1 MITRFCILAAA
12 ILLMAGQSASSA
24 DTDSEAADPVLLGGD
39 EAVDVEIADPSYEE
53 EVVVTAAPPEAGKTP
68 SFAYLQETYTV
79 RDRGAML
86 YLRGRFEEA
95 YPYLLASAKRGFKL
109 AQARVGFL
117 SQQGLGTTQDPVA
130 AVGFLGIAAKGTTL
144 PEIRNHFRNLW
155 KKIPDEMTPELENVI
170 AQYES
175 DYGAD
180 THGVSC
186 DLSYKAGTHL
196 KRLTCRFDYDSV
208 YQDFGDT
215 LNDSEGIP
223 QLGGG
228 PGGGGAGA
236 GAAGA
241 GAGGPSF

>member
-1 MITRFCILAAA
+1 MMRSICILAAA
-12 ILLMAGQSASSA
+12 ILMIAGPRALGAESDA
-24 DTDSEAADPVLLGGD
+24 TDPVLLGGEQVAD
-39 EAVDVEIADPSYEE
+39 EEIGESSYEE
-53 EVVVTAAPPEAGKTP
+53 EVIVTAAPPEAGKTP
-68 SFAYLQETYTV
+68 SFAYLQESYNV
-79 RDRGAML
+79 RDRGAYL

-117 SQQGLGTTQDPVA
+117 SQQGLGTPQDAVA
-130 AVGFLGIAAKGTTL
+130 AVGFLGIAAQGTTL
-144 PEIRNHFRNLW
+144 PEIRNHFRNMW
-155 KKIPDEMTPELENVI
+155 KKIPDDMAPELENVI
-170 AQYES
+170 ARYES

-228 PGGGGAGA
+228 PGGGAA